1 MCGIAGA
8 FRATPGAMD
17 LAVLRDML
25 AAIRHRGPD
34 DEGVWHED
42 GAWLGQRRLAIV
54 DLSSAGRQPM
64 VSSDGRYVIT
74 LNGEIY
80 NHAAL
85 RRRIDSTGEIAWRG
99 RSDTE
104 VLLEAIARFG
114 LDGALALAQ
123 GMFAFVVWDRRER
136 AAHLVRDR
144 MGEKPLC
151 YFASPDG
158 LTFASDMT
166 ALRRAPEAPTGLSGE
181 ALSLYFRFGYVPAP
195 HGVNVGVH
203 KLPPGCVLTWRA
215 GQQTSVR
222 AFWSLADVIDA
233 GRDEARCEAPGTLDA
248 LDRLLRE
255 VVGEQMLADVPLGA
269 FLSGGIDSS
278 LVTAI
283 MQSLSDRPVR
293 TFTLGF
299 DSPDFNEADEA
310 RAVARHLGADH
321 TEHVV
326 TQTDAQ
332 AIVPRLGAMFDEPF
346 ADASQIP
353 TFLVSQMAR
362 EHVTVCLTG
371 DGGDEVFGGYVRY
384 PGAPRL
390 WNAVR
395 RWPFRRVAASALRR
409 APLGA
414 AEAALG
420 FLGPLARQY
429 TSRGRLGP
437 NLRRAADWV
446 EAASFDELYELTMTA
461 WADPDSL
468 LVDPPRSIGSW
479 RPPPPRFGSRVEAMM
494 WRDSIDYLPG
504 DILCKVDRAT
514 MANSLESRAPLLDS
528 RVVEFAWRTPESM
541 KLRDGATKW
550 MLRQVLYRY
559 VPRDLVER
567 PKKGF
572 SVPQH
577 AWLTGALRGWAED
590 LLDPRAL
597 RRQGILKPDVVA
609 RLWRRYQDGD
619 SSLNHKVW
627 TILMFQ
633 SWAEAN
639 GV

>member
-8 FRATPGAMD
+8 FRTAPGSMD
-17 LAVLRDML
+17 LAILRDML
-25 AAIRHRGPD
+25 AALGHRGPD
-34 DEGVWHED
+34 DEGVWHEN

-54 DLSSAGRQPM
+54 DLSPAGHQPM
-64 VSSDGRYVIT
+64 LSSDGRYVIT

-80 NHAAL
+80 NHGSL
-85 RRRIDSTGEIAWRG
+85 RRHVDVTGGIQWRG

-104 VLLEAIARFG
+104 VLLETIACFG
-114 LDGALALAQ
+114 LDSALALAQ
-123 GMFAFVVWDRRER
+123 GMFAFVLWDRRDR
-136 AAHLVRDR
+136 VAYLVRDR

-151 YFASPDG
+151 YFANVDG
-158 LTFASDMT
+158 LTFASDMS
-166 ALRRAPEAPTGLSGE
+166 ALRRAPQAPTALSAE
-181 ALSLYFRFGYVPAP
+181 ALALYFRYGYVPAP
-195 HGVNVGVH
+195 HGVFEGVH
-203 KLPPGCVLTWRA
+203 KLPPGSVLTWRA
-215 GQQTSVR
+215 GLQPVVR
-222 AFWSLADVIDA
+222 AFWSLSDVMSE
-233 GRDEARCEAPGTLDA
+233 GRSHQRGGPDTVDA
-248 LDRLLRE
+248 LDGLLRE
-255 VVGEQMLADVPLGA
+255 VIGEQMVADVPLGA

-299 DSPDFNEADEA
+299 DEPEFNEADEA
-310 RAVARHLGADH
+310 SVVARHLGADH
-321 TEHVV
+321 TEHRV
-326 TQTDAQ
+326 TQADAQ

-353 TFLVSQMAR
+353 TFLISQMAR
-362 EHVTVCLTG
+362 QHVTVCLTG

-384 PGAPRL
+384 SGAPRL
-390 WNAVR
+390 WDAVR
-395 RWPFRRVAASALRR
+395 RWPFRRIAASALRR
-409 APLGA
+409 APLRA
-414 AEAALG
+414 SEAAMG

-429 TSRGRLGP
+429 TARGRLGP

-446 EAASFDELYELTMTA
+446 EATSFEELYELTMTA
-461 WADPDSL
+461 WPDPDSI
-468 LVDPPRSIGSW
+468 LVDPPASTGSW
-479 RPPPPRFGSRVEAMM
+479 RPSPPTFESRLEAMM
-494 WRDSIDYLPG
+494 WRDSVDYLPG

-528 RVVEFAWRTPESM
+528 RIVQFAWRTPESM
-541 KLRDGATKW
+541 KLRDGVTKW

-559 VPRDLVER
+559 VPRDFVER

-572 SVPQH
+572 SAPLH
-577 AWLTGALRGWAED
+577 AWLTGASKEWAED
-590 LLDPRAL
+590 LLDPRTL
-597 RRQGILKPDVVA
+597 RRQGILKPDVVS
-609 RLWRRYQDGD
+609 RLWARYQRGD

-639 GV
+639 GL

>member
-1 MCGIAGA
+1 MDIAA
-8 FRATPGAMD
+8 
-17 LAVLRDML
+17 LRNML
-25 AAIRHRGPD
+25 VAIRHRGPD
-34 DEGVWHED
+34 GDGVWHEH
-42 GAWLGQRRLAIV
+42 GVWLGQRRLAIV

-64 VSSDGRYVIT
+64 VSGDGRYVIT

-85 RRRIDSTGEIAWRG
+85 RRRLDATGDIAWRG

-114 LDGALALAQ
+114 LDGALDLAQ
-123 GMFAFVVWDRRER
+123 GMFAFAVWDRQER
-136 AAHLVRDR
+136 SAHLVRDR

-151 YFASPDG
+151 YFSNGDG
-158 LTFASDMT
+158 LTFASDMS
-166 ALRRAPEAPTGLSGE
+166 ALRRAPDAPTALSAE
-181 ALSLYFRFGYVPAP
+181 ALSLYFRFGYIPAP
-195 HGVNVGVH
+195 HSVNESAH
-203 KLPPGCVLTWRA
+203 KLPPGSVLTWRA
-215 GQQTSVR
+215 GEPLTVR
-222 AFWSLADVIDA
+222 PFWSLADVIDA
-233 GRDEARCEAPGTLDA
+233 GRSHVGHAACNTVEA
-248 LDRLLRE
+248 LDDLLRD
-255 VVGEQMLADVPLGA
+255 VIGEQMLADVPLGA

-283 MQSLSDRPVR
+283 MQSISARPVR

-299 DSPDFNEADEA
+299 DDPDFNEADDA
-310 RAVARHLGADH
+310 RAVASHLGADH
-321 TEHVV
+321 TEHRV
-326 TQTDAQ
+326 TQADAR
-332 AIVPRLGAMFDEPF
+332 AVVPLLGAMFDEPF

-362 EHVTVCLTG
+362 QHVTVCLTG

-395 RWPFRRVAASALRR
+395 RWPFRRIAALALRH

-414 AEAALG
+414 AETALG

-437 NLRRAADWV
+437 DLRRAADWV
-446 EAASFDELYELTMTA
+446 EAESFEELYELTMTA
-461 WADPDSL
+461 WPDPDSV
-468 LVDPPRSIGSW
+468 LVDPPASAPSW
-479 RPPPPRFGSRVEAMM
+479 RPRPPRFASRLEAMM

-514 MANSLESRAPLLDS
+514 MANSLESRAPLLDT
-528 RVVEFAWRTPESM
+528 RIVEFAWRTPDCM
-541 KLRDGATKW
+541 KLRDGVTKW
-550 MLRQVLYRY
+550 MLRQVLYKY

-590 LLDPRAL
+590 LLDPDIL
-597 RRQGILKPDVVA
+597 RRQGILKPDTVS
-609 RLWRRYQDGD
+609 RLWARYQHGD

-633 SWAEAN
+633 SWARAN
-639 GV
+639 GL

>member
-1 MCGIAGA
+1 
-8 FRATPGAMD
+8 MD
-17 LAVLRDML
+17 LAALRDML
-25 AAIRHRGPD
+25 AAILHRGPD

-42 GAWLGQRRLAIV
+42 GAWLGQRRLAII

-64 VSSDGRYVIT
+64 TSVDGRYVIT

-80 NHAAL
+80 NHGAL
-85 RRRIDSTGEIAWRG
+85 RRRLEEAGEIRWRG

-123 GMFAFVVWDRRER
+123 GMFAFAVWDRQER
-136 AAHLVRDR
+136 TAHLVRDR

-151 YFASPDG
+151 YFADTEG
-158 LTFASDMT
+158 LTFASDMCALRKAPSAPT
-166 ALRRAPEAPTGLSGE
+166 ALSAE
-181 ALSLYFRFGYVPAP
+181 ALSLYFRYGYVPAP
-195 HGVNVGVH
+195 HSIIKGAH

-215 GQQTSVR
+215 GQPPMVR
-222 AFWSLADVIDA
+222 TFWALTDVIDE
-233 GRDEARCEAPGTLDA
+233 GRPYARRAAPDTVQNLDA
-248 LDRLLRE
+248 LLRE
-255 VVGEQMLADVPLGA
+255 VIGDQMLADVPLGV

-299 DSPDFNEADEA
+299 DDPDFDEADEA
-310 RAVARHLGADH
+310 RAFARHLGADH
-321 TEHVV
+321 TEHRV
-326 TQTDAQ
+326 TQADAQ

-362 EHVTVCLTG
+362 QHVTVCLTG

-390 WNAVR
+390 WDAVR
-395 RWPFRRVAASALRR
+395 RWPFRNVAASALRR

-420 FLGPLARQY
+420 FLGPVARQY

-446 EAASFDELYELTMTA
+446 EAASFEELYELTMTA
-461 WADPDSL
+461 WADPDSV
-468 LVDPPRSIGSW
+468 LVAPPSSVRSW
-479 RPPPPRFGSRVEAMM
+479 RPPPPRFASRVEAMM
-494 WRDSIDYLPG
+494 WRDSVDYLPG

-528 RVVEFAWRTPESM
+528 RIVEFAWRAPETM
-541 KLRDGATKW
+541 KVRDGVTKW
-550 MLRQVLYRY
+550 MLRQVLYQY

-577 AWLTGALRGWAED
+577 AWLTGALRGWAEER
-590 LLDPRAL
+590 LDPRTL
-597 RRQGILKPDVVA
+597 RRQGILRPDVVS
-609 RLWRRYQDGD
+609 RLWARYQHGD

-639 GV
+639 GL

>member
-1 MCGIAGA
+1 
-8 FRATPGAMD
+8 
-17 LAVLRDML
+17 
-25 AAIRHRGPD
+25 
-34 DEGVWHED
+34 
-42 GAWLGQRRLAIV
+42 LAII
-54 DLSSAGRQPM
+54 DLSSAGHQPM
-64 VSSDGRYVIT
+64 TSHDGRYAIT

-80 NHAAL
+80 NHASL
-85 RRRIDSTGEIAWRG
+85 RRRVDATGQVCWRG

-123 GMFAFVVWDRRER
+123 GMFAFVIWDRQER
-136 AAHLVRDR
+136 IAHLVRDR

-151 YFASPDG
+151 YVATGDG
-158 LTFASDMT
+158 LTFASDMS
-166 ALRRAPEAPTGLSGE
+166 ALRRAPHAPTALSGE

-195 HGVNVGVH
+195 HGITEGAQ

-215 GQQTSVR
+215 GQQPTVR
-222 AFWSLADVIDA
+222 AFWSLTDVIDQ
-233 GRDEARCEAPGTLDA
+233 GRSFPRLTAPDTVESLDE
-248 LDRLLRE
+248 LLRD
-255 VVGEQMLADVPLGA
+255 VIGEQMLADVPLGA
-269 FLSGGIDSS
+269 FLSGGVDSS

-299 DSPDFNEADEA
+299 DNQDFNEADEA
-310 RAVARHLGADH
+310 RAVARQLGADH
-321 TEHVV
+321 TEHCV
-326 TQTDAQ
+326 TEADAQ
-332 AIVPRLGAMFDEPF
+332 AIVPRLGGMFDEPF

-362 EHVTVCLTG
+362 RHVTVCLTG

-395 RWPFRRVAASALRR
+395 RWPFRGVAASALRR
-409 APLGA
+409 LPLGL
-414 AEAALG
+414 AETALG

-446 EAASFDELYELTMTA
+446 EAASFEELYELTMTA
-461 WADPDSL
+461 WAHPDSI
-468 LVDPPRSIGSW
+468 LVDPPSSIQSW
-479 RPPPPRFGSRVEAMM
+479 RPRPPRFASKVEAMM

-528 RVVEFAWRTPESM
+528 RIVEFAWRAPESM
-541 KLRDGATKW
+541 KLRNGVTKW

-559 VPRDLVER
+559 LPRDLVER

-590 LLDPRAL
+590 LLDPRTL
-597 RRQGILKPDVVA
+597 RRQGILRPDVVS
-609 RLWRRYQDGD
+609 RLWARYQNGD

-639 GV
+639 SL